1 MAFRSKVDWWLV
13 LLVLAVPG
21 WQIAAE
27 WTRRVG
33 GYPPASF
40 WVLIAVLALMGV
52 TLVPTRY
59 VIEGR
64 TVSIQCGLMAW
75 EYAAFPVEDV
85 LSVQPTH
92 NPLASPALSL
102 DRLKVR
108 LRSGGDVLISPGD
121 QKGFL
126 RALSALDPQLR
137 PDGRSL
143 LRTA

>member
-1 MAFRSKVDWWLV
+1 LAFRSKVDWWLV

-27 WTRRVG
+27 WARRGG

-40 WVLIAVLALMGV
+40 WVLIALVALMAI

-64 TVSIQCGLMAW
+64 TVSIQCGLIAW
-75 EYAAFPVEDV
+75 EYGAFAVEDV
-85 LSVQPTH
+85 QSVQPTH

-102 DRLKVR
+102 DRLKVE
-108 LRSGGDVLISPGD
+108 LRSGGNVLISPRD
-121 QKGFL
+121 KEGFL
-126 RALSALDPQLR
+126 GAISALDPQLR
-137 PDGRSL
+137 PEGRSL
-143 LRTA
+143 LRTG